1 MSWGHRPQ
9 PGEWL
14 VNSHIL
20 DEAAAT
26 MMKSIKV
33 IRLYD
38 VPYVGS
44 CNKKGDK
51 IYIDYELPPQ
61 LKHRG
66 KIYDID
72 RFIVMHEV
80 VEMLFEHQLHFP
92 YRDAHQF
99 ALRAERALV
108 ESDGLPWDVY
118 NRFCSKWIKLI
129 GGRKQYPNP
138 PPDIDL
144 QPEIDEDDKL
154 TLRRMGA
161 TRAARTG
168 QNTFKK

>member
-14 VNSHIL
+14 VNSRIL
-20 DEAAAT
+20 DEAMAT
-26 MMKSIKV
+26 MLESVKV
-33 IRLYD
+33 VRLYD

-44 CNKKGDK
+44 CNKKGDT
-51 IYIDYELPPQ
+51 IYIDHELPPQ

-66 KIYDID
+66 KVYDID

-80 VEMLFEHQLHFP
+80 VEMLFEHALKFP
-92 YRDAHQF
+92 YRDAHQI

-118 NRFCSKWIKLI
+118 NRFCSKWVKVI
-129 GGRKQYPNP
+129 GGRKHYANP

-144 QPEIDEDDKL
+144 QPEIDEDDKA
-154 TLRRMGA
+154 TLRKMGA
-161 TRAARTG
+161 KLAARTG
-168 QNTFKK
+168 SNTLRK

>member
-14 VNSHIL
+14 VNSRIL
-20 DEAAAT
+20 DEAAAA
-26 MMKSIKV
+26 MMASVKV
-33 IRLYD
+33 VRLYD

-44 CNKKGDK
+44 CNKKGDT
-51 IYIDYELPPQ
+51 IYIDHQLPPQ
-61 LKHRG
+61 LEHRG
-66 KIYDID
+66 KIFDIN

-80 VEMLFEHQLHFP
+80 TEMLFEHVLHFR

-108 ESDGLPWDVY
+108 ESDGLPWAVY
-118 NRFCSKWIKLI
+118 DRFCSKWIKII
-129 GGRKQYPNP
+129 GARKYYPNP

-144 QPEIDEDDKL
+144 QPEIDEDDKA

-168 QNTFKK
+168 RNTTGK

>member
-14 VNSHIL
+14 VNSHVL
-20 DEAAAT
+20 DEAADA
-26 MMKSIKV
+26 MMKAVKIV
-33 IRLYD
+33 RLHD

-44 CNKKGDK
+44 CNKKGDT

-66 KIYDID
+66 KVYDID

-80 VEMLFEHQLHFP
+80 VEMLFEHVLHFQ
-92 YRDAHQF
+92 YRDAHQI

-108 ESDGLPWDVY
+108 ESDGLSWDVY
-118 NRFCSKWIKLI
+118 NRFCSKWIKVI
-129 GGRKQYPNP
+129 GSKKSYPNP

-144 QPEIDEDDKL
+144 QPEIDEDDKT

-161 TRAARTG
+161 TRAAKTG
-168 QNTFKK
+168 KNTMLK